1 MWDTGWLSVAAPWR
15 TVHGAHEF
23 ETEPST
29 WFQQSSQRD
38 SRRIRCSR
46 ADALAQTLSRPHS
59 FMASKRC
66 MMYPLSPEPTP
77 SSGVISCSSPPF
89 SALAAS
95 FLKHKNQI
103 LRLLKC
109 CCPRRAASPD
119 ALLAPSFRVSSDAA
133 LPCVRC
139 ERVSAV
145 FHTPL
150 LCFTLVHS
158 TFCHLIH
165 CLLVCSFAYWS
176 SPSTRM
182 STPRWWAF
190 CLLCSL
196 CVPGAQNSL
205 WCRISMKSPF

>member
-77 SSGVISCSSPPF
+77 SFGVISCSSPPF

-109 CCPRRAASPD
+109 CCPRRAPGSFLQGLLRRGSPVCQVW
-119 ALLAPSFRVSSDAA
+119 A
-133 LPCVRC
+133 CVCRIP
-139 ERVSAV
+139 
-145 FHTPL
+145 HP
-150 LCFTLVHS
+150 FTLLYLSPQHFLPPDS
-158 TFCHLIH
+158 LFIGLFI
-165 CLLVCSFAYWS
+165 CLLLVSLHK
-176 SPSTRM
+176 M
-182 STPRWWAF
+182 STPRW
-190 CLLCSL
+190 